1 MPSYQTPHTIEH
13 MAENRSSDTLQ
24 AQLRRLG
31 VVKGVR
37 HLKDARRPAPPSVR
51 PSPTSD
57 LARFDTALNEIQ
69 SLELLLPGGRLE
81 ETAEGGCFILDRVY
95 PVTTGHGAGQLDELL
110 DLSPAAAAVFCRD
123 ERLRDLNFCDFL
135 FLDTETTG
143 LAGAGTLAF
152 MVGVA
157 FYECNAA
164 GDVEALVVRQYFLRD
179 HGDEPAM
186 LLLLDGLLAQKAGL
200 ITFNGRSFDLPLLDN
215 RYLMNRMGSAL
226 FDLPHIDLLPPSRRL
241 WRNRLGSCAL
251 SALEPRL
258 LGLQRSGEDVP
269 GWLIPTLY
277 YNYLQTGDARELLR
291 VFYHNR
297 MDMLSMVTLASR
309 VVRQFDRTDVGDHPI
324 DLYSLGKWLADLNLI
339 AEAEHALRLATAGDL
354 PLELFHQALFQL
366 ASLLKQ
372 NGRRDEAV
380 QVWQQIAATTF
391 ESIEAHVELAKHY
404 EWHGRD
410 VARAIDWTQ
419 QALTLVT
426 SWGRGRRAALV
437 RDELAHR
444 LARLQRKNGDAD

>member
-1 MPSYQTPHTIEH
+1 

-31 VVKGVR
+31 VFKGVR
-37 HLKDARRPAPPSVR
+37 HLKPASSPRREPPPVQPLPTPDLPSFGLEPDDVR
-51 PSPTSD
+51 P
-57 LARFDTALNEIQ
+57 
-69 SLELLLPGGRLE
+69 LELLLPGGRLE
-81 ETAEGGCFILDRVY
+81 ETAEGACFILDKVY
-95 PVTTGHGAGQLDELL
+95 AVVAHHGAGRLDELL
-110 DLSPAAAAVFCRD
+110 GLSPTAAAVFCRD

-143 LAGAGTLAF
+143 LAGAGTIAF

-164 GDVEALVVRQYFLRD
+164 GEVEALVVRQYFLRD

-186 LLLLDGLLAQKAGL
+186 LLMLDELLAQKAGL

-215 RYLMNRMGSAL
+215 RYLMNRMRSAL

-258 LGLQRSGEDVP
+258 LGLRRSGEDVP
-269 GWLIPTLY
+269 GWLIPSLY
-277 YNYLQTGDARELLR
+277 HNYLQTGDARELLR

-297 MDMLSMVTLASR
+297 MDMLSMVTLTSR
-309 VVRQFDRTDVGDHPI
+309 VVRQFALADAGDHPI
-324 DLYSLGKWLADLNLI
+324 DLYSLGKWQADLELA
-339 AEAEHALRLATAGDL
+339 AEAEQALRLATAGDL

-366 ASLLKQ
+366 AGLLKR
-372 NGRRDEAV
+372 NGRREEAV
-380 QVWQQIAATTF
+380 QVWQQIAATSF
-391 ESIEAHVELAKHY
+391 ESVEAHVELAKHY
-404 EWHGRD
+404 EWHGGD
-410 VARAIDWTQ
+410 IARAIDWTQ
-419 QALTLVT
+419 QALALVA
-426 SWGRGRRAALV
+426 SWGRSQRVAMV
-437 RDELAHR
+437 RDELRHR
-444 LARLQRKNGDAD
+444 LNRLQRKKDESH

>member
-1 MPSYQTPHTIEH
+1 MNDRHRGSQRLADIQT
-13 MAENRSSDTLQ
+13 
-24 AQLRRLG
+24 QLRRLG
-31 VVKGVR
+31 VVKGAR
-37 HLKDARRPAPPSVR
+37 HLKQPPKNSAAPPSVPLPNSSAPPDLSDFDVDLDEQR
-51 PSPTSD
+51 PLD
-57 LARFDTALNEIQ
+57 
-69 SLELLLPGGRLE
+69 LLLPGGRLE
-81 ETAEGGCFILDRVY
+81 ETAEGACFMLDKVY
-95 PVTTGHGAGQLDELL
+95 PVTTGHGAGRLDELL
-110 DLSPAAAAVFCRD
+110 HLSPAAAAIFCRD

-157 FYECNAA
+157 FYECNVA

-186 LLLLDGLLAQKAGL
+186 LLLLDELLEQKAGL

-215 RYLMNRMGSAL
+215 RYLMNRLRSAL
-226 FDLPHIDLLPPSRRL
+226 LDLPHIDLLPPSRRL

-251 SALEPRL
+251 GALEPGL
-258 LGLQRSGEDVP
+258 LGIRRTGEDVP

-309 VVRQFDRTDVGDHPI
+309 VVRQFDRADVGDHPI
-324 DLYSLGKWLADLNLI
+324 DLYSLGKWQADLNLV
-339 AEAEHALRLATAGDL
+339 AEAERALRLAATGDL
-354 PLELFHQALFQL
+354 PLDLFHQALFQL
-366 ASLLKQ
+366 ALLLKQ

-391 ESIEAHVELAKHY
+391 ENIEAHVELAKHY
-404 EWHGRD
+404 EWHSRD
-410 VARAIDWTQ
+410 IARAIDWTQ
-419 QALTLVT
+419 QALTLVK
-426 SWGRGRRAALV
+426 SWGRSPRAALV

-444 LARLQRKNGDAD
+444 LARLQRKNGDTG